1 MESDARPPQ
10 KLSNPNNWNRFK
22 KDFEV
27 YMKITNG
34 YEKPEDVQVA
44 WLLNFMGPIGLK
56 ALEKIIFNDPEDE
69 KKLTIVI
76 EKLDVFF
83 NPAKNVIE
91 ERYKFFSKSKKGN
104 ESIDIFILDLLEISK
119 FCNFGEQAEN
129 LVRDVVLLN
138 IKEKHLRELLFTEN
152 DLNLEK
158 LKVIIKTYEINSKK
172 IEQVSKELMSLQTG
186 SENKTVNSSAPK
198 RPQSAS
204 RRPRST
210 SRKPSFSKNDSSKEF
225 TKGCWKCGRVHPL
238 GRCPAFKAECVYCNR
253 PNHFSHC
260 CPIAKLEG
268 VKVTPKVNDTE

>member
-104 ESIDIFILDLLEISK
+104 ESIDIFILDLLVRI
-119 FCNFGEQAEN
+119 FCYYLIF
-129 LVRDVVLLN
+129 
-138 IKEKHLRELLFTEN
+138 I
-152 DLNLEK
+152 
-158 LKVIIKTYEINSKK
+158 
-172 IEQVSKELMSLQTG
+172 
-186 SENKTVNSSAPK
+186 
-198 RPQSAS
+198 
-204 RRPRST
+204 
-210 SRKPSFSKNDSSKEF
+210 
-225 TKGCWKCGRVHPL
+225 
-238 GRCPAFKAECVYCNR
+238 
-253 PNHFSHC
+253 
-260 CPIAKLEG
+260 
-268 VKVTPKVNDTE
+268 